1 MEGRRRAQLL
11 CHFAFGG
18 VFGRLL
24 HIRAVTNWR
33 SRHADLGIADRVV
46 RGRGEVAAR
55 YRSKNRHLGED
66 HKAWLPLIAARR
78 LSVQPD
84 LDDDGRTD
92 VNGSLIV
99 PFCNYENKL
108 KVFILIPNPCPLI
121 DRFIWRVCPLSSAT
135 ARFSSVLHEIGHE

>member
-18 VFGRLL
+18 VFGRVL

-33 SRHADLGIADRVV
+33 SRCADLGSEVV

-55 YRSKNRHLGED
+55 YRSKHLGED
-66 HKAWLPLIAARR
+66 RKARLPLIAARR

-84 LDDDGRTD
+84 LDDGRTD

-99 PFCNYENKL
+99 PFCDYENKL
-108 KVFILIPNPCPLI
+108 EVFILIPNPCPLI
-121 DRFIWRVCPLSSAT
+121 DRFIWRVCPLSPAT